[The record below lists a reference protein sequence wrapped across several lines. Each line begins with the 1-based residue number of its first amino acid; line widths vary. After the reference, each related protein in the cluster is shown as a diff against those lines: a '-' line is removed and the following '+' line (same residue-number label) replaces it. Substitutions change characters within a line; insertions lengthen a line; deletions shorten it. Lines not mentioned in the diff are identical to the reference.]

1 MIVVSD
7 TSPLMNLAVVGRL
20 DLLQRLFHEVLIPE
34 AVYDELVVDGKAG
47 ETEIRSA
54 PWITAAA
61 VSNKTL
67 VIHLQQTLDKG
78 ESEAIALAVETKA
91 SLLLIDESKGR
102 TEALRLGVDVTGIL
116 GILLRAKERQFVPSV
131 KTVLDEMMTRA
142 GFWVDEEL
150 YSTILARANEL

>member
-20 DLLQRLFHEVLIPE
+20 DLLQRLFHEVLIPQT
-34 AVYDELVVDGKAG
+34 VYDELVVDGKAG

-54 PWITAAA
+54 PWITVAA
-61 VSNKTL
+61 VSNDTL
-67 VIHLQQTLDKG
+67 VTQLQQTLEKR
-78 ESEAIALAVETKA
+78 ESEAIALADQTKA

-102 TEALRLGVDVTGIL
+102 AEALRLGLEVTGIL
-116 GILLRAKERQFVPSV
+116 GVLLRAKERQLIPSV
-131 KTVLDEMMTRA
+131 KSVLDEMMTRA

-150 YSTILARANEL
+150 YRTILVRANET